1 MLSLLTKYKKPQFP
15 TFITRSKSMSPFHF
29 PSPTT
34 TCPVPSSSS
43 VHHQS
48 SQSPIPNS
56 HIPYPHSH
64 SQVWSVTFFPPM
76 SNSRFL
82 LDNFRPWN
90 PTQDNPQQ
98 LPEPA
103 EICRYP
109 SPVSITATLPSSTI
123 SRDIASKVLTGNPG
137 EIQRHPLPARPP
149 VEVCLNDES
158 QSCSPPTRCGI
169 EVTRRNVP
177 TEENLQASEPECPAQ
192 TQETRDTINI
202 DPEILHDNFCADAGH
217 IAKTGTYQNIASTVT
232 HSSSESPFIN
242 TNRPSRSNQQ
252 DSDHTETSNRQ
263 VPKVTKRS
271 YTRKKST
278 GRGPGRPPKNRN
290 SVLKNVSFS
299 SVRSQFSAMSV
310 EDRLQFLSWLF
321 EGALPHC
328 VSTSTSASTA
338 AASNCGTSL
347 GADTVHDY
355 ALWDSNTEPADVQK
369 PPSHHLM
376 MLAPYHGRPSREEDI
391 SGEIESDNQLEYEI
405 ERILEHRKGARG
417 SLSYL
422 VKWKGYEDVEA
433 TWEPHDS
440 VQDTAALDNYELQ
453 LATTT

>member
-1 MLSLLTKYKKPQFP
+1 
-15 TFITRSKSMSPFHF
+15 
-29 PSPTT
+29 
-34 TCPVPSSSS
+34 
-43 VHHQS
+43 
-48 SQSPIPNS
+48 
-56 HIPYPHSH
+56 
-64 SQVWSVTFFPPM
+64 M

-98 LPEPA
+98 LPDPA

-109 SPVSITATLPSSTI
+109 SPVSITATLHSSAI
-123 SRDIASKVLTGNPG
+123 SRDIVSKVLGNPG

-149 VEVCLNDES
+149 VEVCLNDKS
-158 QSCSPPTRCGI
+158 QSCSPPTRCEI
-169 EVTRRNVP
+169 EVMQRNAP
-177 TEENLQASEPECPAQ
+177 TEDNPQASEPECPAP
-192 TQETRDTINI
+192 TPEIRDTIDI
-202 DPEILHDNFCADAGH
+202 DPKILHDNPCADAGH
-217 IAKTGTYQNIASTVT
+217 VAKTGSYQNIAPTDW
-232 HSSSESPFIN
+232 SESPFAN
-242 TNRPSRSNQQ
+242 TNRPPRSKQQ
-252 DSDHTETSNRQ
+252 DSDHTVTSNRQ

-271 YTRKKST
+271 YTRKKRT
-278 GRGPGRPPKNRN
+278 GRGPGRPPNKRN

-338 AASNCGTSL
+338 TASNCGTSL
-347 GADTVHDY
+347 GADRMHDY
-355 ALWDSNTEPADVQK
+355 ALWNSNIEPADVQK

-376 MLAPYHGRPSREEDI
+376 MLEPYHGRPSREEDI
-391 SGEIESDNQLEYEI
+391 SGEIESDDQLEYEI

-433 TWEPHDS
+433 TWEPHGS

>member
-1 MLSLLTKYKKPQFP
+1 
-15 TFITRSKSMSPFHF
+15 MSPFHF